1 MKMYGPEIDPKY
13 AHMRR
18 LTEHIKTLKIGD
30 TINVKGPYGKFGYK
44 QGGIIVSDG
53 IEMKKKRIFF
63 IVGGSAMAP
72 IDKTIKDITAMK

>member
-44 QGGIIVSDG
+44 
-53 IEMKKKRIFF
+53 
-63 IVGGSAMAP
+63 
-72 IDKTIKDITAMK
+72 